1 VPQTVFTIPRVLS
14 PQVSLEFS
22 DGSSFSYV
30 YFEKV
35 RIAQGKPKSA
45 GRRKNEKENPKGFL
59 AY

>member
-1 VPQTVFTIPRVLS
+1 VSS